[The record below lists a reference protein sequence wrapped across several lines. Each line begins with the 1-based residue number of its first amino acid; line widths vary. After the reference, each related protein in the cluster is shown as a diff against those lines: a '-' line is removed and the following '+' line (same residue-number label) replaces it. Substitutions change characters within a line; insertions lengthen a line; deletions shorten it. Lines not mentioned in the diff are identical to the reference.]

1 MLGKTV
7 SGLTM
12 NNEFMAFQILHSLY
26 NELRY
31 IDRIIY
37 LNQLVMSLD
46 EISLKLFNKFFDE
59 LDSKQQKEALD
70 KWYASR

>member
-1 MLGKTV
+1 MIGKTI
-7 SGLTM
+7 SGVTI
-12 NNEFMAFQILHSLY
+12 NNEFMAFQVLHSLY

-31 IDRIIY
+31 RDRIIY

>member
-1 MLGKTV
+1 MIGKTI
-7 SGLTM
+7 SGVTI

-26 NELRY
+26 NELMYR
-31 IDRIIY
+31 DRIIY

-46 EISLKLFNKFFDE
+46 EISLKLFGKFFDE
-59 LDSKQQKEALD
+59 LDSKQQQAALD